1 MLRTVGQWV
10 QVDINTQRPK
20 ISVIMGSY
28 WEHVLNVILT
38 QDQYSTHPP
47 SGHIIDSQMCDWN
60 RYTWCLPEYP
70 HGHLACGGSSIIV
83 HKASMHL

>member
-20 ISVIMGSY
+20 ISVIMGTY

-38 QDQYSTHPP
+38 QDQYRVYTPTQWP
-47 SGHIIDSQMCDWN
+47 YN
-60 RYTWCLPEYP
+60 RFTN
-70 HGHLACGGSSIIV
+70 V
-83 HKASMHL
+83 